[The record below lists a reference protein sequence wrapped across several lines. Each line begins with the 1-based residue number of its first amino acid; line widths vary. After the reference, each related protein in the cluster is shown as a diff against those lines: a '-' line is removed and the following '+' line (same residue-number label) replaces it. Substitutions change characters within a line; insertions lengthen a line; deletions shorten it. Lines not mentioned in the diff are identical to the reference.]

1 MNKDQRWSKGSW
13 ASACVSIDDRAVTAM
28 RGAQNAIP
36 RVSESAK
43 ETAEDEKL
51 LSVTQVHERH
61 GEFIWRTLHRM
72 GVRPPLVED
81 VYQEVFLVVH
91 RRLSTFNGQSA
102 ITTWLYEICFRVA
115 AGYRRKAHFRREELV
130 HDWSELESVSSQT
143 PSPER
148 QLVASRQAKQ
158 LERILDTMPLE
169 YRVVFVMFEIEGL
182 SSEQIA
188 ESVGAPL
195 GTVYSRLYR
204 ARKHFA
210 RALTRLGPG
219 QMENKS

>member
-1 MNKDQRWSKGSW
+1 
-13 ASACVSIDDRAVTAM
+13 M
-28 RGAQNAIP
+28 RGAPDAISP
-36 RVSESAK
+36 LTQPAP
-43 ETAEDEKL
+43 ETDAPDADKR

-61 GEFIWRTLHRM
+61 GEFVWRTLHRM
-72 GVRPPLVED
+72 GVRAPHVED

-91 RRLSTFNGQSA
+91 RRLRSFTGQSA
-102 ITTWLYEICFRVA
+102 ITTWLYEICFRVT

-130 HDWSELESVSSQT
+130 SDWSELDVSSSSAS
-143 PSPER
+143 SPER
-148 QLVASRQAKQ
+148 QLVAARQAKQ
-158 LERILDTMPLE
+158 LERILDEMPLE
-169 YRVVFVMFEIEGL
+169 YRVVFVMFELEGM

-204 ARKHFA
+204 ARKRFA
-210 RALTRLGPG
+210 RALARLGSG

>member
-1 MNKDQRWSKGSW
+1 MP
-13 ASACVSIDDRAVTAM
+13 
-28 RGAQNAIP
+28 GAEDTIP
-36 RVSESAK
+36 RVTGPAQEG
-43 ETAEDEKL
+43 ETQ

-61 GEFIWRTLHRM
+61 GEFVWRTLHRM
-72 GVRPPLVED
+72 GIRAPHVED

-91 RRLSTFNGQSA
+91 RRLRTFSGQCA

-115 AGYRRKAHFRREELV
+115 AGYRRKAHFRREELIP
-130 HDWSELESVSSQT
+130 DWSEISALTAPT

-148 QLVASRQAKQ
+148 QLVVSRQAKQ

-182 SSEQIA
+182 TSEQIA

-210 RALTRLGPG
+210 RALSRLGPG
-219 QMENKS
+219 QMENK

>member
-1 MNKDQRWSKGSW
+1 
-13 ASACVSIDDRAVTAM
+13 M
-28 RGAQNAIP
+28 RGLPNA
-36 RVSESAK
+36 RAGVSEPESAAGPRL
-43 ETAEDEKL
+43 TVAE
-51 LSVTQVHERH
+51 VHNAH

-72 GVRPPLVED
+72 GVRSPHVDD

-91 RRLSTFNGQSA
+91 RRLHTFTGQSA

-130 HDWSELESVSSQT
+130 PDWSELETLSSPV

-148 QLVASRQAKQ
+148 QLVTARRAKQ
-158 LERILDTMPLE
+158 LERILDTLPLE
-169 YRVVFVMFEIEGL
+169 YRVVFVMFEVEGM

-188 ESVGAPL
+188 ESLGAPL
-195 GTVYSRLYR
+195 GTVYSRLHR
-204 ARKHFA
+204 ARKRFA
-210 RALTRLGPG
+210 RALAKLGPG

>member
-1 MNKDQRWSKGSW
+1 
-13 ASACVSIDDRAVTAM
+13 M
-28 RGAQNAIP
+28 RGVPDAIP
-36 RVSESAK
+36 RISEP
-43 ETAEDEKL
+43 AEDNAGDETRL
-51 LSVTQVHERH
+51 TVTQVHERH
-61 GEFIWRTLHRM
+61 GEFVWRTLNRM
-72 GVRPPLVED
+72 GVRPPHVED

-91 RRLSTFNGQSA
+91 RRLRTFTGQSA
-102 ITTWLYEICFRVA
+102 LTTWLYEICFRVA
-115 AGYRRKAHFRREELV
+115 AGYRRKAHFRREQLLP
-130 HDWSELESVSSQT
+130 DWSAMESLSSQA

-148 QLVASRQAKQ
+148 QLVTARQAKQ

-169 YRVVFVMFEIEGL
+169 YRVVFVMFEIEGM

-204 ARKHFA
+204 ARKRFA

>member
-1 MNKDQRWSKGSW
+1 MT
-13 ASACVSIDDRAVTAM
+13 IM
-28 RGAQNAIP
+28 RGLPEAIP
-36 RVSESAK
+36 RISDSAD
-43 ETAEDEKL
+43 ADASA
-51 LSVTQVHERH
+51 LSVAQVHERH
-61 GEFIWRTLHRM
+61 GEFVWRTLHRM
-72 GVRPPLVED
+72 GVRHPHVED

-91 RRLSTFNGQSA
+91 RRLGSFAGQCA
-102 ITTWLYEICFRVA
+102 LTTWLYEICFRVA

-130 HDWSELESVSSQT
+130 PDWSELDARSSPI

-148 QLVASRQAKQ
+148 QLVAARQKKQ

-182 SSEQIA
+182 TSEQIA
-188 ESVGAPL
+188 ERIGVPL

-204 ARKHFA
+204 ARKRFA
-210 RALTRLGPG
+210 RALARLGPG

>member
-1 MNKDQRWSKGSW
+1 
-13 ASACVSIDDRAVTAM
+13 M
-28 RGAQNAIP
+28 RGVPDAIP
-36 RVSESAK
+36 ITDPAK
-43 ETAEDEKL
+43 QSAEDATR

-61 GEFIWRTLHRM
+61 GEFVWRTLHRM
-72 GVRPPLVED
+72 GVRPPHVED

-91 RRLSTFNGQSA
+91 RRLRSFAGQCA
-102 ITTWLYEICFRVA
+102 ITTWLYEICFRVT
-115 AGYRRKAHFRREELV
+115 AGYRRKAHFRREQLLP
-130 HDWSELESVSSQT
+130 DWSEVEALSSPT

-158 LERILDTMPLE
+158 LERILDSMPLE
-169 YRVVFVMFEIEGL
+169 YRVVFVMFELEGM

-210 RALTRLGPG
+210 RALSRLGPG

>member
-1 MNKDQRWSKGSW
+1 MP
-13 ASACVSIDDRAVTAM
+13 
-28 RGAQNAIP
+28 GAQDAIP
-36 RVSESAK
+36 QITRPAQEG
-43 ETAEDEKL
+43 ETQ
-51 LSVTQVHERH
+51 LSVTEVHERH
-61 GEFIWRTLHRM
+61 GEFVWRTLYRM
-72 GVRPPLVED
+72 GVRPPHVED

-91 RRLSTFNGQSA
+91 RRLRSFSGQCA

-130 HDWSELESVSSQT
+130 PDWSDMHGLTAST

-148 QLVASRQAKQ
+148 QLITSRQAKQ

-169 YRVVFVMFEIEGL
+169 YRVVFVMFEIEGQ

-188 ESVGAPL
+188 ESIGVPL

-204 ARKHFA
+204 ARKRFA
-210 RALTRLGPG
+210 RALARLGPG
-219 QMENKS
+219 QMENKP

>member
-1 MNKDQRWSKGSW
+1 MP
-13 ASACVSIDDRAVTAM
+13 
-28 RGAQNAIP
+28 GAQDAIP
-36 RVSESAK
+36 DITGPAQEG
-43 ETAEDEKL
+43 ETQ

-61 GEFIWRTLHRM
+61 GEFVWRTLYRM
-72 GVRPPLVED
+72 GVRPPHVED

-91 RRLSTFNGQSA
+91 RRLRSFSGQCA

-130 HDWSELESVSSQT
+130 PDWSDMHALTAST

-148 QLVASRQAKQ
+148 QLVTSRQAKQ

-169 YRVVFVMFEIEGL
+169 YRVVFVMFEIEGQ

-188 ESVGAPL
+188 ESIGVPL

-204 ARKHFA
+204 ARKRFA
-210 RALTRLGPG
+210 RALARLGPG
-219 QMENKS
+219 QMENKP

>member
-1 MNKDQRWSKGSW
+1 MPGVPDVISR
-13 ASACVSIDDRAVTAM
+13 ITD
-28 RGAQNAIP
+28 P
-36 RVSESAK
+36 AK
-43 ETAEDEKL
+43 AADETP

-61 GEFIWRTLHRM
+61 GEFVWRTLHRM
-72 GVRPPLVED
+72 GVRQPHVED

-91 RRLSTFNGQSA
+91 RRLGSFNGNSA

-115 AGYRRKAHFRREELV
+115 GGYRRKAHFRREELMP
-130 HDWSELESVSSQT
+130 DWSAMESLSSQA

-148 QLVASRQAKQ
+148 QLATARQAKQ
-158 LERILDTMPLE
+158 LERILDTLPLE
-169 YRVVFVMFEIEGL
+169 YRVVFVMFEIEGMT
-182 SSEQIA
+182 SEQIA

-204 ARKHFA
+204 ARKRFA
-210 RALTRLGPG
+210 RALNRLGSE

>member
-1 MNKDQRWSKGSW
+1 MPGLPD
-13 ASACVSIDDRAVTAM
+13 
-28 RGAQNAIP
+28 AIP
-36 RVSESAK
+36 RTTNPAHDN
-43 ETAEDEKL
+43 AEDETRL
-51 LSVTQVHERH
+51 TVTQVHERH
-61 GEFIWRTLHRM
+61 GDYVWRTLHRM
-72 GVRPPLVED
+72 GVRPPHVED

-91 RRLSTFNGQSA
+91 RRLRTFTGQSA

-130 HDWSELESVSSQT
+130 PDWSALESLSSQA

-148 QLVASRQAKQ
+148 QLATSRQAKQ

-169 YRVVFVMFEIEGL
+169 YRVVFVMFEIEGM

-188 ESVGAPL
+188 ETVGAPL

-204 ARKHFA
+204 ARKRFA
-210 RALTRLGPG
+210 RALSRLGPG

>member
-1 MNKDQRWSKGSW
+1 MSGLPDAIRH
-13 ASACVSIDDRAVTAM
+13 VTD
-28 RGAQNAIP
+28 AQDG
-36 RVSESAK
+36 EAK
-43 ETAEDEKL
+43 

-61 GEFIWRTLHRM
+61 GEFVWRTLHRM
-72 GVRPPLVED
+72 GVRRPHVED

-91 RRLSTFNGQSA
+91 RRLSSFNGQCA

-130 HDWSELESVSSQT
+130 PDWSKLDSLSSPV

-148 QLVASRQAKQ
+148 QLVASRQARQ
-158 LERILDTMPLE
+158 LERILDSIPLE
-169 YRVVFVMFEIEGL
+169 YRVVFVMFEIEGM

-188 ESVGAPL
+188 ESIGAPL

-204 ARKHFA
+204 ARKRFA
-210 RALTRLGPG
+210 RALARLGPN
-219 QMENKS
+219 QMENKP